1 MMTAGVMT
9 SAGRVVTTASE
20 GMVSAAEGVMS
31 AAKAVR
37 GFVVRRLIVRGFVGF
52 VSEAGVVAAAEHV
65 EASAGVG

>member
-1 MMTAGVMT
+1 MMAAGVMT

-20 GMVSAAEGVMS
+20 GMVA

-65 EASAGVG
+65 EASAGAG